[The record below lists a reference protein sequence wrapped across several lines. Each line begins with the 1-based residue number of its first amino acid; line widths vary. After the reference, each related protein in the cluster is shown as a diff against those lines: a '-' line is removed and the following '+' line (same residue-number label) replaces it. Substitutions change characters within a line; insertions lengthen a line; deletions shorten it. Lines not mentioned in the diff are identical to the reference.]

1 MHSHTLLKYLLK
13 MFIRFWNTLSKSSDV
28 IVLPLKLLLPYWTLV
43 QMLLTKVQML
53 LNLVQML
60 LTMVQMLLNLVQML
74 LTMVQMLPTMVQ
86 MLLTMV
92 QTLLNLVQILLN
104 TSYCSKNYTKLCH
117 ILLSMI
123 QTLLTSTQTFWTH
136 PLNYSDFLVHPPETL
151 IFYLTQRFRLYRSS

>member
-13 MFIRFWNTLSKSSDV
+13 MFIHYWNTPSKSSDV
-28 IVLPLKLLLPYWTLV
+28 IELPLKLFIPYWTLV

-53 LNLVQML
+53 LNL
-60 LTMVQMLLNLVQML
+60 
-74 LTMVQMLPTMVQ
+74 VQ

-104 TSYCSKNYTKLCH
+104 TSYCSKNYTKFCH

-123 QTLLTSTQTFWTH
+123 QPLLTSTQTFWTH
-136 PLNYSDFLVHPPETL
+136 PLNYSEFLVHPPETL

>member
-1 MHSHTLLKYLLK
+1 MNNLKGYFSK
-13 MFIRFWNTLSKSSDV
+13 IWNTPSKSSDV
-28 IVLPLKLLLPYWTLV
+28 IELPLKLFIPYWTLV
-43 QMLLTKVQML
+43 QMLLTK
-53 LNLVQML
+53 
-60 LTMVQMLLNLVQML
+60 VQMLLNLVQML

-123 QTLLTSTQTFWTH
+123 QTLLTSTQTFLTH
-136 PLNYSDFLVHPPETL
+136 PLKYSYFVEHPPESL